1 MQRFSVKKETK
12 RDAILKGGPHD
23 TNFFALFEI
32 YLEEAISEV
41 ISSQNWTHN
50 RQTHDT
56 EPEQRD
62 RLPAEW
68 AESPIKICSVSSIH
82 SILFTC

>member
-41 ISSQNWTHN
+41 ISTQN
-50 RQTHDT
+50 
-56 EPEQRD
+56 
-62 RLPAEW
+62 
-68 AESPIKICSVSSIH
+68 
-82 SILFTC
+82 